1 MDGDEPSPQPALP
14 ANTYSNTSHNH
25 LVMTENPVY
34 LRASPAVGIG
44 GMYATAEG
52 DHNPVKIAAQRPP
65 FSENQKVRNFMFWSP
80 NDMH

>member
-1 MDGDEPSPQPALP
+1 MA
-14 ANTYSNTSHNH
+14 
-25 LVMTENPVY
+25 ENPVY

-65 FSENQKVRNFMFWSP
+65 FSENQKVRYFMIRSP
-80 NDMH
+80 DDMY